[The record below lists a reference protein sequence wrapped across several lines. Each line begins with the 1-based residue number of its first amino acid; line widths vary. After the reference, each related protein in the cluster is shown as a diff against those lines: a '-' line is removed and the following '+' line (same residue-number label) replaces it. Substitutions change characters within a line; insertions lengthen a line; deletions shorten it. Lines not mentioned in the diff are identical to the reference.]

1 MVHKSP
7 PRRIRP
13 QLKRLPPPAPEAAP
27 VQAKRGRPRA
37 YDPQTALRRAA
48 ETFWDSGF
56 AATSMDDLSQA
67 TGMNRPSL
75 YAAFGD
81 KQAIYAQALAAYRR
95 QFNDA
100 LEAALNSETAIR
112 SALLNAYR
120 AALDI
125 FCAGA
130 HGPRGCFILGTAMS
144 EAVLDRALRK
154 TLAADLADWDTLFAA
169 RLRDAKNRGELG
181 AKADPDALAQ
191 FAAAILH
198 SLALRART
206 GASRAELDA
215 MAAAAVAL
223 ICETNKEAKPLA
235 LFGTY

>member
-1 MVHKSP
+1 
-7 PRRIRP
+7 
-13 QLKRLPPPAPEAAP
+13 
-27 VQAKRGRPRA
+27 
-37 YDPQTALRRAA
+37 
-48 ETFWDSGF
+48 
-56 AATSMDDLSQA
+56 MDDLSQA

-81 KQAIYAQALAAYRR
+81 KQAIYAHSLARYRKQLRDTIATAL
-95 QFNDA
+95 DG
-100 LEAALNSETAIR
+100 ETALR
-112 SALLNAYR
+112 PALLNAYR
-120 AALDI
+120 ASLDI
-125 FCAGA
+125 FCAGDR
-130 HGPRGCFILGTAMS
+130 GPRGCFILGTAMS

-191 FAAAILH
+191 VAAAILH
-198 SLALRART
+198 SLALRARAGT
-206 GASRAELDA
+206 VRAALEA

-223 ICETNKEAKPLA
+223 ICETTKEAKPLA